1 MNEVKERIGKTIKT
15 FSGFVRVFVFS
26 IIPFFLTLLS
36 AFFIRY
42 VPTVFGNLCGPNRDE
57 FCYTPLPQAGFPFAY
72 WIDQGGISAMGQL
85 GFEDEISALA
95 FGADFL
101 FYFLI
106 VLSID
111 FLIKRRRSQRHG

>member
-1 MNEVKERIGKTIKT
+1 MNKVKERVEITVKI
-15 FSGFVRVFVFS
+15 FSALVRVFVFS

-42 VPTVFGNLCGPNRDE
+42 APTVFGNLCGPNGDE

-72 WIDQGGISAMGQL
+72 WIDQGGVSVIGSPGI
-85 GFEDEISALA
+85 EDEFSALA
-95 FGADFL
+95 FGADYM

-106 VLSID
+106 LFIID
-111 FLIKRRRSQRHG
+111 LLIKKWRRQKHR